1 MPKKKKSAKC
11 KSRKVHSRE
20 LIVDDQQAS
29 SFAGL
34 SLVEKFASHFGIWIY
49 AAKKLSVRRGI
60 YERLDLVKAAV
71 AGFLSGSRGSL
82 LVDGVRQDDALL
94 RDMGIER
101 LPGEKVFCE
110 DLKRFGSEGVLRA
123 MHRIISYTA
132 YRVLKRVEPE
142 DIQINHGF
150 IPLFGDGTLLEGSR
164 HREGTKYVKDK
175 GLGLMWG
182 AWMLGPMVVSQ
193 HLCAD
198 GEGEQSALMGSLD
211 DVLSRVVNPLHWR
224 SRALVMMDSLHGD
237 EPTLERMEHE
247 RLRYVIGANKLKEV
261 KKRLQGLPE
270 EVWTDVTEKHRTKGY
285 VEEQTCTAYV
295 QCESWKK
302 KRMVFGKRFRRDGDL
317 VWNYTGI
324 FSNIPS
330 SRIGC
335 NKQTDQDYALKIWK
349 LYSLKM
355 GMEDRLK
362 DLLLDLAGHKPPC
375 QELEKN
381 RGYYALLTLAH
392 NLARGIDQICGVQ
405 KRKDLIRKGKR
416 RHARMR
422 ISTLRRHLFTL
433 PGFITVH
440 ARKATVKLIG
450 GGAANLQWFEEY
462 WNTVSHC

>member
-1 MPKKKKSAKC
+1 MPKNKKPAKS
-11 KSRKVHSRE
+11 KSKKIHSRE

-34 SLVEKFASHFGIWIY
+34 SVVEKFASHFGVWTFAI
-49 AAKKLSVRRGI
+49 KKLSDRRGI
-60 YERLDLVKAAV
+60 YDRLDLLKAAV

-94 RDMGIER
+94 RDMGIGK

-110 DLKRFGSEGVLRA
+110 DLKRFGSGEVLRA
-123 MHRIISYTA
+123 MHRTVAYTA
-132 YRVLKRVEPE
+132 RRVLKRIEPE

-164 HREGTKYVKDK
+164 HREGTKYIKDK

-198 GEGEQSALMGSLD
+198 GEGEQSALMNSLD
-211 DVLSRVVNPLHWR
+211 DVLVHVVTPLRWR
-224 SRALVMMDSLHGD
+224 SRILVMMDSLHGD
-237 EPTLERMEHE
+237 EPTLDRMDREW
-247 RLRYVIGANKLKEV
+247 LRYVIGANKLKEV
-261 KKRLQGLPE
+261 KERLQGLPE
-270 EVWTDVTEKHRTKGY
+270 DVWTDVPEKHRTKGY

-295 QCESWKK
+295 QCESWQK

-324 FSNIPS
+324 FCNIPPA
-330 SRIGC
+330 RIGC
-335 NKQTDQDYALKIWK
+335 RRQIDQSYSLKIWK

-375 QELEKN
+375 RELEKN
-381 RGYYALLTLAH
+381 RGYYALLSLAH
-392 NLARGIDQICGVQ
+392 NLARGIDLICGAQ
-405 KRKDLIRKGKR
+405 NRRDLHRRGKR
-416 RHARMR
+416 ANARMR

-440 ARKATVKLIG
+440 SRKATVKLIG
-450 GGAANLQWFEEY
+450 GGAANLRWFEEY
-462 WNTVSHC
+462 WLAIAHC